1 MERVTKETNA
11 GRGVYSSQGHDRIGE
26 QHARKRALKSKCKS
40 YGRHADAQLRVYHEP
55 LGRPPHGAHNGSKSI
70 MTTGDRTADASTR
83 LCNLEKQSNSNNY
96 YYRYARSEK
105 GGIAKLYGTARFI
118 SSSVCKLMTSSWRFV
133 GLFQTYQ
140 AGRSRRRRE
149 VWLATNTP
157 GCNARQRRPR
167 STGGAN
173 TGPSFGGRRR
183 R

>member
-1 MERVTKETNA
+1 MLSTHHHHIYPDPPMNTEHRPSGPDQEVRKRDRDKKRHIRGERVTKETNA
-11 GRGVYSSQGHDRIGE
+11 GRGVDSSQGHDRIGE

-83 LCNLEKQSNSNNY
+83 LCNLENKTRNNY

-118 SSSVCKLMTSSWRFV
+118 SSSGWSQPPPSR
-133 GLFQTYQ
+133 GL
-140 AGRSRRRRE
+140 A
-149 VWLATNTP
+149 
-157 GCNARQRRPR
+157 CH
-167 STGGAN
+167 
-173 TGPSFGGRRR
+173 
-183 R
+183 